1 MDNHSLTPDTEAT
14 TINDS
19 IQSKIAKRKR
29 NYYIIIKFVL
39 IFLRVS
45 AYIPYA
51 TIYKSQD
58 EIRKSVVSKLDS

>member
-29 NYYIIIKFVL
+29 NYIIIKFVL